1 MVSTLNLVVKN
12 NSYCIEALAGHNAKR
27 SFSRA
32 SAITERAV
40 ATLSLMQPAPSAP
53 NISPSLSARWALL
66 MKVSTSASW
75 QRLSAEQSSHTRNEA
90 SGRIG

>member
-40 ATLSLMQPAPSAP
+40 ATLSL
-53 NISPSLSARWALL
+53 
-66 MKVSTSASW
+66 
-75 QRLSAEQSSHTRNEA
+75 
-90 SGRIG
+90 